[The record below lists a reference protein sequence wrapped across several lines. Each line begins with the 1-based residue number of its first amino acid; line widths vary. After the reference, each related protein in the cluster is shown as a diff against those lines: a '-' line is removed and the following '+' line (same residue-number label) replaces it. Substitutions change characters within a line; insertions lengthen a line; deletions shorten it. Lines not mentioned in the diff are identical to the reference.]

1 MKKIIKYSKSY
12 NNIISIKKRF
22 YDDNKQ
28 NLKNSIK
35 INKLYKQNPIRI
47 FCKNCQKKTLQKFIK
62 NFSIEYYI
70 CRNCSH
76 LNGKYQ
82 DTEKFAKNLYFEN
95 SGKNYYKNYLNDY
108 ESRVKNI
115 YIPKVDF
122 LKKIIKQKKNLLD
135 IGSGGGHFLKALE
148 IKKINAQG
156 LEPSK
161 ILCELGNAKL
171 KKNKLI
177 NANFNEI
184 HKILK
189 SQNEFNVISLIGVLE
204 HLTNPNLLLNSF
216 SKGKAKFLYI
226 SIPLFSLSVFLEN
239 SFKNIFPRQL
249 SGGHTH
255 LYTKDSLNE
264 MAKKHNLKI
273 IGEWWFGT
281 DFPDLYRSL
290 INSSSYLNKK
300 TYLNELNKKLF
311 KVINELQS
319 VLDRNKIC
327 SEVHMIFKK

>member
-122 LKKIIKQKKNLLD
+122 LKKIIKQKK
-135 IGSGGGHFLKALE
+135 I
-148 IKKINAQG
+148 
-156 LEPSK
+156 
-161 ILCELGNAKL
+161 
-171 KKNKLI
+171 
-177 NANFNEI
+177 
-184 HKILK
+184 
-189 SQNEFNVISLIGVLE
+189 
-204 HLTNPNLLLNSF
+204 
-216 SKGKAKFLYI
+216 Y
-226 SIPLFSLSVFLEN
+226 SI
-239 SFKNIFPRQL
+239 
-249 SGGHTH
+249 
-255 LYTKDSLNE
+255 
-264 MAKKHNLKI
+264 
-273 IGEWWFGT
+273 
-281 DFPDLYRSL
+281 
-290 INSSSYLNKK
+290 
-300 TYLNELNKKLF
+300 
-311 KVINELQS
+311 
-319 VLDRNKIC
+319 
-327 SEVHMIFKK
+327 